1 MSLEKDIEL
10 FAKSVG
16 LELYDISVA
25 RDGDDT
31 IYRVNVLSGTF
42 EDGKRNGV
50 SLDECVNLTR
60 LISPLLDV
68 KPPVSGDY
76 RLEVGSAGIERKISS
91 LKQFEMSVGEKVALT
106 LKAKVKLL
114 GTLLKVEDSKIFLD
128 VEGEEVVADFSQISK
143 AKTYFEW

>member
-106 LKAKVKLL
+106 IKPKDKIR
-114 GTLLKVEDSKIFLD
+114 GTLVKVEDSKIFLD
-128 VEGEEVVADFSQISK
+128 VDGEEVVVDFSQISK

>member
-10 FAKSVG
+10 FAKSVD
-16 LELYDISVA
+16 LEVYDISTV
-25 RDGDDT
+25 RDGDDM
-31 IYRVNVLSGTF
+31 IYRVNVLSAIF
-42 EDGKRNGV
+42 ENGKRKGV

-60 LISPLLDV
+60 LVSPLLDV

-76 RLEVGSAGIERKISS
+76 RLEIGSAGIERKIATIR
-91 LKQFEMSVGEKVALT
+91 QFEMSVGEKVSIT
-106 LKAKVKLL
+106 LKSKEKLK

-128 VEGEEVVADFSQISK
+128 VDAEERVADFSEISK

>member
-1 MSLEKDIEL
+1 MSLEKDIEI
-10 FAKSVG
+10 FAASVG
-16 LELYDISVA
+16 LELYDISSV

-31 IYRVNVLSGTF
+31 IYRVNVLSSTF
-42 EDGKRNGV
+42 EDGKRKGV

-76 RLEVGSAGIERKISS
+76 RLEVGSAGIERKITS
-91 LKQFEMSVGEKVALT
+91 LKQFEMSITEKVALN
-106 LKAKVKLL
+106 LKSKEKLK
-114 GTLLKVEDSKIFLD
+114 GTLLKVEDSKVILD
-128 VEGEEVVADFSQISK
+128 VDGKEVIVNFADISK